1 MRFKMVNEICIN
13 YENSADRF
21 INVKEE
27 NQHFYQLSV
36 YRKEHYQLLNTCIT
50 MINNRG

>member
-27 NQHFYQLSV
+27 NQHFYQLFGLQKRALSV
-36 YRKEHYQLLNTCIT
+36 VKYMYI
-50 MINNRG
+50 IP